1 MIAQT
6 KSETILAVIPSEKSY
21 QRLVL
26 ALASGDSEKSLI
38 LRTESFSPDVGWFIQ
53 SSVSMSR
60 VELAGLKNV
69 LGLTMAR
76 GCQETVGRVH
86 ESNRDD
92 DPYVIPFAQRS
103 QPSFRAVAE

>member
-6 KSETILAVIPSEKSY
+6 KPETILAVIPSENPN

-26 ALASGDSEKSLI
+26 VMVNSDSDKPLI
-38 LRTESFSPDVGWFIQ
+38 LRTESFSPDVGWFTQ

-60 VELAGLKNV
+60 IELAGLKNV

-76 GCQETVGRVH
+76 GCQQTSGRVQ
-86 ESNRDD
+86 ESKRDD
-92 DPYVIPFAQRS
+92 GPSVIPFALR
-103 QPSFRAVAE
+103 RA

>member
-6 KSETILAVIPSEKSY
+6 KPETVLAVIPSEKSN

-26 ALASGDSEKSLI
+26 AMVNNDLEKPLI
-38 LRTESFSPDVGWFIQ
+38 LRTESFSPDVGWFTQ

-76 GCQETVGRVH
+76 GCQQTTGRVQ
-86 ESNRDD
+86 ESQKDD
-92 DPYVIPFAQRS
+92 EPSVIPFALR
-103 QPSFRAVAE
+103 RA

>member
-6 KSETILAVIPSEKSY
+6 KPETVLAVIPSEKSN

-26 ALASGDSEKSLI
+26 AMGNNDSDKPLI

-76 GCQETVGRVH
+76 GCQQTTGRVQ
-86 ESNRDD
+86 ESQKDD
-92 DPYVIPFAQRS
+92 EPSVIPFALR
-103 QPSFRAVAE
+103 RA